1 MATEDKL
8 DGIEKKEGPLGDF
21 SGSDAEDK
29 NEIEVSNDLPH
40 RNNDRKEL
48 DDRNEQ
54 YTQILAEYR
63 CYIGQNLEQILDAKM
78 KMLNTFKFLMYGIII
93 GSFVVIILA
102 IVVGSANISS
112 IVAII
117 GALVSLISS
126 IIIIP
131 TKMTE
136 YLFNVNETMQFGDII
151 KNIQEY
157 DKAIRDDLYKYK

>member
-1 MATEDKL
+1 MTTEDKL
-8 DGIEKKEGPLGDF
+8 DGTEKKDSSLNEF
-21 SGSDAEDK
+21 SGKDAKDK
-29 NEIEVSNDLPH
+29 NEIEFSNDLPH

-48 DDRNEQ
+48 DDRNRH
-54 YTQILAEYR
+54 YTKILAEYR
-63 CYIGQNLEQILDAKM
+63 WYIGQNLEQILDAKM